1 LEPHVRRTG
10 ATLGRWRL
18 VEPLAK
24 GGTAEVWRAI
34 DADGREVALKLSRG
48 SAAEL
53 LRAEYALL
61 ASLGHPAFVRPIE
74 FVVAE
79 TRPVALAL
87 ELLPGGD
94 LVPLLGAPPRHWL
107 PALRA
112 VLAAVRYL
120 HDRGFAHRDLKARN
134 VLFAADGAPRVIDLA
149 SACAVDAPGGMPAGA
164 TAAHLPADP
173 AITAGEA
180 DRFALAVLVY
190 ELVTGRLPFGVNGAR
205 ELGARPAP
213 AAANDAVG
221 ARLAAVASDILVTNG
236 RAAWGLSAL
245 ADVIESAAAHTVES
259 ER

>member
-1 LEPHVRRTG
+1 
-10 ATLGRWRL
+10 
-18 VEPLAK
+18 
-24 GGTAEVWRAI
+24 
-34 DADGREVALKLSRG
+34 
-48 SAAEL
+48 
-53 LRAEYALL
+53 
-61 ASLGHPAFVRPIE
+61 
-74 FVVAE
+74 
-79 TRPVALAL
+79 
-87 ELLPGGD
+87 
-94 LVPLLGAPPRHWL
+94 
-107 PALRA
+107 
-112 VLAAVRYL
+112 
-120 HDRGFAHRDLKARN
+120 
-134 VLFAADGAPRVIDLA
+134 
-149 SACAVDAPGGMPAGA
+149 MPAGA